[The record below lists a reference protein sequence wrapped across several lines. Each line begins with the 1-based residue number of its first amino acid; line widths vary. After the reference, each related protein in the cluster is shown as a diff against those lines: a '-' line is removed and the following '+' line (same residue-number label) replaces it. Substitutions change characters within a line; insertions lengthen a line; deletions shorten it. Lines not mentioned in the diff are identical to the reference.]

1 MTAAVGIR
9 VGGVGEVILGWNG
22 GGGGREE
29 EEQGEDVSD
38 NNDEDEESMAEV
50 AGVRDESRVGRGLKF
65 DVIGFNEIA

>member
-1 MTAAVGIR
+1 VVLTAAVGIR
-9 VGGVGEVILGWNG
+9 VGEVILGWNG
-22 GGGGREE
+22 EGGREE

-50 AGVRDESRVGRGLKF
+50 AGVRDESRVRRGLKF